1 MPIRINLLAE
11 AHAAEEL
18 RRKDPVKR
26 ALLAGVF
33 CVVLVALWAST
44 LQVKIMAAKGELS
57 TLASRW
63 HKIEKEYQTAV
74 DSHHAIGEA
83 EQKLSALSLM
93 STNRF
98 LWGNALNGL
107 QQTLNGLEDVRVSHF
122 KADQV
127 YSMGEET
134 KPRTNGVQIIPG
146 KPATAT
152 ERVQLTIDGIDASAN
167 VGSKINKFKE
177 SINSVPYF
185 KENLMR
191 TNGVVLTRRSAPGPP
206 RIGGGLVVNFTL
218 ECYFPEKAR

>member
-33 CVVLVALWAST
+33 CVVLVGLWAST

-83 EQKLSALSLM
+83 EQKLTALSLM

-122 KADQV
+122 KADQL
-127 YSMGEET
+127 YSTGEET
-134 KPRTNGVQIIPG
+134 KPRTNGVQIISG

-152 ERVQLTIDGIDASAN
+152 ERVQLTIDGIDATPTGA
-167 VGSKINKFKE
+167 KINKYKE

-206 RIGGGLVVNFTL
+206 RNGGGLVVNFTL
-218 ECYFPEKAR
+218 ECYFPEKTR

>member
-26 ALLAGVF
+26 ALYAGVL
-33 CVVLVALWAST
+33 CVFLVGLWAST

-63 HKIEKEYQTAV
+63 HKIEKEYQAAV

-83 EQKLSALSLM
+83 EQKLAALKLM

-98 LWGNALNGL
+98 LWGNALHGL

-122 KADQV
+122 KADQD
-127 YSMGEET
+127 YFMGEET

-146 KPATAT
+146 KPPTAT
-152 ERVQLTIDGIDASAN
+152 ERIKLTIDGVDASAN

-185 KENLMR
+185 KDNLTR

-206 RIGGGLVVNFTL
+206 RTGGGLVVNFTL
-218 ECYFPEKAR
+218 ECYFPEKTR